1 MWFRY
6 ILPIFAI
13 VGFAS
18 SVITKITEKDPFIVF
33 SILLSGSFMFLFFYY
48 FFIFCTCKIA
58 EKYIITNNEKN

>member
-1 MWFRY
+1 MWFKY

-18 SVITKITEKDPFIVF
+18 VVITKITEKDPYIVF
-33 SILLSGSFMFLFFYY
+33 FILLSSSFIFLFFYY

-58 EKYIITNNEKN
+58 EKYMITNHEKN